1 MTQHILE
8 EDTEEDARIMK
19 RLAKVIGGFFL
30 ATVLLALSVGLI
42 MG

>member
-8 EDTEEDARIMK
+8 QDTQEDTIIMR

-30 ATVLLALSVGLI
+30 ATALLALSVGLV

>member
-8 EDTEEDARIMK
+8 EDTQEDARIMK
-19 RLAKVIGGFFL
+19 RLATVIGGFFL
-30 ATVLLALSVGLI
+30 ATALLALGVGVV